1 MGICIWIR
9 VYFSF
14 MKFYLG
20 GPLCVTEVEC
30 ENKVDTNAHDCVQPQ
45 ELVYITKVLLSGT
58 QQK

>member
-1 MGICIWIR
+1 
-9 VYFSF
+9 

-45 ELVYITKVLLSGT
+45 ELVYITTVLQFPYLVNNTFLSIS
-58 QQK
+58 